1 MSNRVYIASFNT
13 TLTPATPVLDS
24 IFRIESPGRE
34 IKIKSIT
41 VTWRMYDTT
50 TLQILPWRVETTQ
63 SFILRVNPLQQDI
76 GYAFTHTGGTVP
88 QRIINI
94 TEPASYHFDGFF
106 IANELRLELS
116 IFNHP
121 ATNNVIHML
130 SVIVETEEQTMF
142 NQ

>member
-13 TLTPATPVLDS
+13 TLTPATPVLNS
-24 IFRIESPGRE
+24 TFRIESPGRE

-41 VTWRMYDTT
+41 VTWFMYNTT
-50 TLQILPWRVETTQ
+50 TLQVMPWRSQVTQ
-63 SFILRVNPLQQDI
+63 SFLLRVNPLQPDI
-76 GYAFTHTGGTVP
+76 GYAFTPTGGTVP
-88 QRIINI
+88 QRNI
-94 TEPASYHFDGFF
+94 YISEPAAYHFDGFF
-106 IANELRLELS
+106 MANELRFELS

-121 ATNNVIHML
+121 ATENVIHRL